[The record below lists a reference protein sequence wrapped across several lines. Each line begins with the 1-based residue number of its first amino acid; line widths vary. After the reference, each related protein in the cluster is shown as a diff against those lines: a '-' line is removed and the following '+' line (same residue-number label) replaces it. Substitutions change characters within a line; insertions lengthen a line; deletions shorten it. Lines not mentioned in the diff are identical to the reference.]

1 MIMAI
6 TTVKIVA
13 SIIMIAIIIITIFLA
28 YIVLKYDNT
37 IEKKENKENEN
48 TVRRRWRI
56 YSKRK

>member
-37 IEKKENKENEN
+37 IKKKENKENEN

>member
-37 IEKKENKENEN
+37 IKKKENKENEN
-48 TVRRRWRI
+48 IVRRRWRI
-56 YSKRK
+56 YSKRS

>member
-56 YSKRK
+56 YFKRK

>member
-48 TVRRRWRI
+48 TVR
-56 YSKRK
+56 